1 MASGVREGSIIE
13 GIMAMY
19 IAMIFCDPDD
29 GQDMNKLK
37 RNINKLR
44 QETVLQEEINPR
56 IGIKRFF
63 PNDDDLGFQVAKGDS
78 KLNEYLE
85 EGQKYFIQK
94 KDDNP
99 ADYIQVGL
107 EVYLKPAEV
116 FPGFGEEFKKYIDEK
131 KDYGKLAKKVDNL
144 LESRGS
150 ILFRRLIS
158 AKKKFLQN
166 KKVDVIKYSVIADGV
181 TTEKSDGTI
190 KADIVVKIIANGKEL
205 VNDQINISVKSDS
218 STVANLGV
226 IKGLEAMHSIISP
239 RGRNASKANALLSNI
254 KTAQRNAKL
263 QHISALFD
271 LLSESLTNNNDPKFT
286 DRAFNFIESAAFGD
300 DMAQVVDVKFFG
312 GNVKEIQPGRL
323 SAYRKYGNKGKP
335 VKLYAKRTATDIRIM
350 PKGETRDTNYLY
362 KFRFKMR
369 KYSDGSGK
377 YIAKVMVE
385 TGKLAYAK

>member
-29 GQDMNKLK
+29 GQDMNKVK

-181 TTEKSDGTI
+181 TTEKSDGSI

-226 IKGLEAMHSIISP
+226 IKGLESMHSIVSP

-286 DRAFNFIESAAFGD
+286 DRAFNFIESAVFGD

-350 PKGETRDTNYLY
+350 PKGETKDSNYLY

-369 KYSDGSGK
+369 NYSDGSGK
-377 YIAKVMVE
+377 YIAKVMIE
-385 TGKLAYAK
+385 TGKLAYTK

>member
-29 GQDMNKLK
+29 GQDMNKVK

-181 TTEKSDGTI
+181 TTEKSDGSI

-226 IKGLEAMHSIISP
+226 IKGLESMHSIISP

-286 DRAFNFIESAAFGD
+286 DRAFNFIESAVFGD

-350 PKGETRDTNYLY
+350 PKGETKDSNYLY

-369 KYSDGSGK
+369 NYSDGSGK
-377 YIAKVMVE
+377 YIAKVMIE
-385 TGKLAYAK
+385 TGKLAYTK

>member
-1 MASGVREGSIIE
+1 
-13 GIMAMY
+13 MY

-29 GQDMNKLK
+29 GQDMNKVK

-181 TTEKSDGTI
+181 TTEKSDGSI

-226 IKGLEAMHSIISP
+226 IKGLESMHSIISP

-286 DRAFNFIESAAFGD
+286 DRAFNFIESAVFGD

-350 PKGETRDTNYLY
+350 PKGETKDSNYLY

-369 KYSDGSGK
+369 NYSDGSGK
-377 YIAKVMVE
+377 YIAKVMIE
-385 TGKLAYAK
+385 TGKLAYTK

>member
-1 MASGVREGSIIE
+1 
-13 GIMAMY
+13 MY

-29 GQDMNKLK
+29 GQDINKVK

-181 TTEKSDGTI
+181 TTEKSDGSI

-226 IKGLEAMHSIISP
+226 IKGLESMHSIVSP

-286 DRAFNFIESAAFGD
+286 DRAFNFIESAVFGD

-350 PKGETRDTNYLY
+350 PKGETKDSNYLY

-369 KYSDGSGK
+369 NYSDGSGK
-377 YIAKVMVE
+377 YIAKVMIE
-385 TGKLAYAK
+385 TGKLAYTK

>member
-29 GQDMNKLK
+29 GQDINKVK

-181 TTEKSDGTI
+181 TTEKSDGSI

-226 IKGLEAMHSIISP
+226 IKGLESMHSIVSP

-286 DRAFNFIESAAFGD
+286 DRAFNFIESAVFGD

-350 PKGETRDTNYLY
+350 PKGETKDSNYLY

-369 KYSDGSGK
+369 NYSDGSGK
-377 YIAKVMVE
+377 YIAKVMIE
-385 TGKLAYAK
+385 TGKLAYTK

>member
-29 GQDMNKLK
+29 GQDINKVK

-181 TTEKSDGTI
+181 TTEKSDGSI

-226 IKGLEAMHSIISP
+226 IKGLESMHSIISP

-286 DRAFNFIESAAFGD
+286 DRAFNFIESAVFGD

-350 PKGETRDTNYLY
+350 PKGETKDSNYLY

-369 KYSDGSGK
+369 NYSDGSGK
-377 YIAKVMVE
+377 YIAKVMIE
-385 TGKLAYAK
+385 TGKLAYTK